1 MLGEQGLARATCSST
16 LCQVATDLW
25 SMALTQYL
33 LLQLY
38 ILDWRPY
45 PPIERVNTKE
55 FLKETT
61 WLEMS
66 NQQDTDSD
74 ADLCQLKGR
83 SVCCTPLF
91 LSLYCHQ
98 AQSLYSNLH
107 FLPSAPMHTLLLEY
121 PCRNY
126 SLFNLCS
133 SSPALKTDD
142 VMTLLLNTCFT
153 TLEERISI

>member
-1 MLGEQGLARATCSST
+1 
-16 LCQVATDLW
+16 
-25 SMALTQYL
+25 MALTQYL

-74 ADLCQLKGR
+74 ADLCIQLMFFFSCIK
-83 SVCCTPLF
+83 
-91 LSLYCHQ
+91 
-98 AQSLYSNLH
+98 N
-107 FLPSAPMHTLLLEY
+107 
-121 PCRNY
+121 
-126 SLFNLCS
+126 
-133 SSPALKTDD
+133 
-142 VMTLLLNTCFT
+142 
-153 TLEERISI
+153 